1 LSLVILRLLVKHII
15 CLLLFVSLS
24 LCVFSQRYQFELF
37 GVEDGLAQSQVFCI
51 KQDSRGNI
59 WFGTFGGG
67 ITRYNGSEFLTLTS
81 KEGLSS
87 NTVYDIL
94 EDSNGN
100 LWFLTNDGL
109 CRYIPPAILS
119 SGENLNNSLD
129 GSNHFT
135 TFKIEN
141 GLLDNTGYF
150 LFQDTKQNIWVG
162 SRKGITVLPKN
173 NRLKNTGDLFSSF
186 TVKDGLTDSIVMCI
200 AEDQN
205 DIIAL
210 GTYGGVTM
218 VRFNIENVKNS
229 PFELVDTITDNNGLI
244 ENHIRDIVKD
254 KEGNLLLLSKKGIS
268 KFSFNESSNSEPYI
282 LKHYEGLDLFQ
293 EDRYLRLLLDS
304 KDNLWLSTMGGG
316 VNNLILN
323 DETNKV
329 DISYRFYTKTG
340 LPNDDVWY
348 MTEDFEGNLWIS
360 VNGAGV
366 AQYRGGRFQSI
377 SMADGL
383 GNNTVF
389 TIFEDDKG
397 RYWFGTYGGG
407 ISIYDPTKEIDDRL
421 TTINTKNGLPED
433 YIYHIHVD
441 SEGNYWISTRG
452 TGVSIYNGSTFK
464 TFGTNEGLSSNF
476 ILGIEED
483 SHGNIW
489 VGTQRGLSKFVK
501 EGNRYKVYN
510 YDKKNGLC
518 ANVVYALL
526 LDSKDNLWVG
536 TTEGVNVI
544 SSDQLEDHETDFA
557 AKHFHIDNGLINNE
571 ILSLYEDS
579 KENIWIGTQGGVS
592 LYNPDKYETGFQS
605 FSSEYGLSSDLI
617 YLIIGDNDGNIWFG
631 TNKGIDK
638 FEFDKRGNIVVTNYG
653 KLEGFTGIETN
664 HNAVYKDRNGA
675 LWFGTI
681 EGVVKYNPEED
692 IKNTKEPL
700 THITDLRIS
709 FKKKELP
716 SNKEFSYYENHMTF
730 DFISMSLTIPEKVK
744 YQWKLE
750 GFDDTWSPVTDQTS
764 ATYSNVSPGKYTFN
778 VIACNNDGVWNTKPI
793 TYSFKVLPPFWQTWW
808 FYTISISTVIIGIYL
823 FIRIRLKNLE
833 RAKILLEQKVEERT
847 RELSQANEEIQNQ
860 KEIVDQKNKDI
871 TASINYAQRI
881 QDAILPKP
889 QHIESFFPESFI
901 YYKVKDVVSGDFPWL
916 MKKGDDL
923 FISVIDCTG
932 HGVPGAMLSM
942 IGHFLLK
949 EIVYSRGISDPGE
962 ILMNL
967 HDGVNDTLRQD
978 ENLESRDGMDAA
990 FCRINYKKG
999 ELDYAGAHRALYYIK
1014 NGGMEK
1020 FEGNK
1025 FPIGGTQYSSR
1036 RKINF
1041 KTHKIKFDKSDSIYF
1056 FSDGLPDQIG
1066 GPKNKKFLSSRVQ
1079 DFILENSKLS
1089 MKDFNKKID
1098 NEFTQWQGKNKQIDD
1113 VLMIG
1118 IKL

>member
-1 LSLVILRLLVKHII
+1 MSLNLSAVA
-15 CLLLFVSLS
+15 
-24 LCVFSQRYQFELF
+24 QRYQFETF
-37 GVEDGLAQSQVFCI
+37 GVEEGLAQSQVFSI
-51 KQDSRGNI
+51 EQDSKGNI

-67 ITRYNGSEFLTLTS
+67 ITRYNGHDFVTFTA
-81 KEGLSS
+81 KEGLPS
-87 NTVYDIL
+87 NTIYDIL

-109 CRYIPPAILS
+109 CRYVPPAILS
-119 SGENLNNSLD
+119 SENSLKD
-129 GSNHFT
+129 SLSDLQQFT
-135 TFKIEN
+135 AFRKEN

-150 LFQDTKQNIWVG
+150 LFQDSQQNIWIG
-162 SRKGITVLPKN
+162 CRNGISVLPN
-173 NRLKNTGDLFSSF
+173 QNRMKNTDEIFASF

-205 DIIAL
+205 GAILL
-210 GTYGGVTM
+210 GTYSGITKLK
-218 VRFNIENVKNS
+218 FNSENSKND
-229 PFELVDTITDNNGLI
+229 PFELLDTITVNNGLV
-244 ENHIRDIVKD
+244 ENHIRDIIKD
-254 KEGNLLLLSKKGIS
+254 KEGNFLLLSKKGIS
-268 KFSFNESSNSEPYI
+268 KLVFETSDNSAPYS
-282 LKHYEGLDLFQ
+282 LKHYEGLELFQ
-293 EDRYLRLLLDS
+293 DDRYFKLLLDS
-304 KDNLWLSTMGGG
+304 KNNLWLSTMGGG
-316 VNNLILN
+316 VSNLILN
-323 DETNKV
+323 DETNKI
-329 DISYRFYTKTG
+329 DISYRLYSKTG

-348 MTEDFEGNLWIS
+348 MLEDFEGNLWIS

-366 AQYRGGRFQSI
+366 AKYRGGTFQSI
-377 SMADGL
+377 SMDDGMA
-383 GNNTVF
+383 NNTVF
-389 TIFEDDKG
+389 TIFEDDEG

-407 ISIYDPTKEIDDRL
+407 ISIYDPTKAIDKRL
-421 TTINTKNGLPED
+421 TTLNTKNGLPED

-441 SEGNYWISTRG
+441 SEGNYWMSTRG
-452 TGVSIYNGSTFK
+452 KGIAKYNGSTFK
-464 TFGTNEGLSSNF
+464 LYGTNEGMSSNF

-483 SHGNIW
+483 VHGNIW
-489 VGTQRGLSKFVK
+489 VGTQRGLSKLVK
-501 EGNRYKVYN
+501 IGNSYKIYN

-518 ANVVYALL
+518 ANIVYALL

-536 TTEGVNVI
+536 TTEGINVI
-544 SSDQLEDHETDFA
+544 SSDQLIDHEVDFA
-557 AKHFHIDNGLINNE
+557 AKHFHTNNGLVHNE
-571 ILSLYEDS
+571 ILSLFEDS
-579 KENIWIGTQGGVS
+579 KGNIWIGTQGGVS
-592 LYNPDKYETGFQS
+592 LYNPDRYENGFQS

-617 YLIIGDNDGNIWFG
+617 YLMIEDNDGNMWFG

-638 FEFDKRGNIVVTNYG
+638 FEFDKKRNILVTNYG

-664 HNAVYKDRNGA
+664 HNAAYKDKNGA

-681 EGVVKYNPEED
+681 AGVVKYNPEKD

-716 SNKEFSYYENHMTF
+716 ENRHFSYYENHMTF
-730 DFISMSLTIPEKVK
+730 DFISISLTIPEKVK

-778 VIACNNDGVWNTKPI
+778 VIACNNDGVWNAKPV
-793 TYSFKVLPPFWQTWW
+793 TYSFRVLPPFWQTWW
-808 FYTISISTVIIGIYL
+808 FYTITVCSIIIGIYL

-833 RAKILLEQKVEERT
+833 RAKLLLEQKVEERT
-847 RELSQANEEIQNQ
+847 RELVKANEETQIQ

-889 QHIESFFPESFI
+889 QHIESFFPDSFI
-901 YYKVKDVVSGDFPWL
+901 FYKVKDVVSGDFPWL

-923 FISVIDCTG
+923 FISIIDCTG

-949 EIVYSRGISDPGE
+949 EIVLGKNISDPGE
-962 ILMNL
+962 ILMQL
-967 HDGVNDTLRQD
+967 HEGVNNTLRQD

-990 FCRINYKKG
+990 FCRINYKKN
-999 ELDYAGAHRALYYIK
+999 ELQYAGAHRSLYFLK

-1036 RKINF
+1036 REIKFN
-1041 KTHKIKFDKSDSIYF
+1041 THKIKFDKNDSIYF
-1056 FSDGLPDQIG
+1056 FSDGIADQIG
-1066 GPKNKKFLSSRVQ
+1066 GPKNKKFMSSRVQ
-1079 DFILENSKLS
+1079 DFILKNSKLS
-1089 MKDFNKKID
+1089 MKDFYKKID
-1098 NEFTQWQGKNKQIDD
+1098 IEFNEWQGENKQIDD